1 MLRSSYLLEPP
12 VKGRQRQEEE
22 PMTRDVQE
30 EVKEL
35 NLGEKIKT
43 LRQRRGMSLQQ
54 MADQSSLSKPL
65 LSQIE
70 SEVVAPPVAT
80 LLKISKALNVNIG
93 YFFQTEESG
102 KRAVIVRK
110 NERKQV
116 FRRIHEDASKVG
128 YYYEALAY
136 PKVDKHM
143 EPFQVQFEVK
153 KKEDLLFFTH
163 QGEEFVFV
171 LEGQLEFNYEN
182 ETFLLEAG
190 DSLYFDSSLPHAFR
204 AMGRKN
210 ALAID
215 VIYASD

>member
-1 MLRSSYLLEPP
+1 
-12 VKGRQRQEEE
+12 
-22 PMTRDVQE
+22 MTRDVQK

-54 MADQSSLSKPL
+54 MADQTSLSKPL
-65 LSQIE
+65 LSQVE

-93 YFFQTEESG
+93 YFFQAEESG

>member
-1 MLRSSYLLEPP
+1 
-12 VKGRQRQEEE
+12 
-22 PMTRDVQE
+22 MTPD
-30 EVKEL
+30 VKEELKDL
-35 NLGEKIKT
+35 NLGQKIKS
-43 LRQRRGMSLQQ
+43 LRQRKGLTLQQ
-54 MADQSSLSKPL
+54 IADKTSLSVPL

-93 YFFQTEESG
+93 YFFQEEESG

-116 FRRIHEDASKVG
+116 FRRIHEDPSKVG
-128 YYYEALAY
+128 YYYESLAY
-136 PKVDKHM
+136 PKADKHM

-153 KKEDLLFFTH
+153 KKEDLLFFNH
-163 QGEEFVFV
+163 KGEEFVFV
-171 LEGQLEFNYEN
+171 LEGQLEYNYED
-182 ETFLLEAG
+182 ETFLLEPG

-204 AMGRKN
+204 AVGKKS

-215 VIYASD
+215 VIYAED

>member
-1 MLRSSYLLEPP
+1 MAQDM
-12 VKGRQRQEEE
+12 KEELK
-22 PMTRDVQE
+22 D
-30 EVKEL
+30 L
-35 NLGEKIKT
+35 NLGQKIKN
-43 LRQRRGMSLQQ
+43 LRQRKGISLQQ
-54 MADQSSLSKPL
+54 IVERTGLSKPL

-93 YFFQTEESG
+93 YFFQEEETG
-102 KRAVIVRK
+102 KRAVVVRK

-116 FRRIHEDASKVG
+116 FRRIHEDPSKVG
-128 YYYEALAY
+128 YYYESLAY
-136 PKVDKHM
+136 PKADKHM
-143 EPFQVQFEVK
+143 EPFHVQFEIK
-153 KKEDLLFFTH
+153 RKEDLIFFTH
-163 QGEEFVFV
+163 KGEEFVFI

-182 ETFLLEAG
+182 ETFLLEVG

-204 AMGRKN
+204 ATGKKN

>member
-1 MLRSSYLLEPP
+1 MHRSSYLLEPP

-54 MADQSSLSKPL
+54 MADQTNLSKPL

-93 YFFQTEESG
+93 YFFQAEESE

-128 YYYEALAY
+128 YYYESLAY

-163 QGEEFVFV
+163 KGEEFVFV

>member
-1 MLRSSYLLEPP
+1 LNP
-12 VKGRQRQEEE
+12 VKGRQGQVEE

-35 NLGEKIKT
+35 NLGQKIKT

-54 MADQSSLSKPL
+54 MADQTNLSKPL

-93 YFFQTEESG
+93 YFFQAEESE

-163 QGEEFVFV
+163 KGEEFVFV